1 MSKAIYPIKM
11 SPQGIYRVCERY
23 EEAQSGETMSEK
35 EIDNVKKINDT
46 HFDASF
52 VALKQTNT
60 RIPHPHIR
68 NRSLRRAYFLSRAQT
83 TRKRNSNDSIY
94 ANEIIKTY
102 EKLSDT
108 TEITT
113 NMCLALLHTFVV
125 LPVAMRTF

>member
-60 RIPHPHIR
+60 RIPAPAHTQLFIASKLIFYRGPKQLE
-68 NRSLRRAYFLSRAQT
+68 NETQT
-83 TRKRNSNDSIY
+83 TQSMQ
-94 ANEIIKTY
+94 T
-102 EKLSDT
+102 KLLKHMKSCQ
-108 TEITT
+108 IQQ
-113 NMCLALLHTFVV
+113 
-125 LPVAMRTF
+125 R